1 MKQMS
6 VLLTPE
12 QGKKLIAKAIAALP
26 EVEEALEKATVLV
39 VAGTTNRYVAEELL
53 KKIGEETTLENFY
66 RGLTLPRGVKLE
78 GGLTGED
85 VVIEKG
91 KRVRGRTIFDV
102 AGGLGPADIIF
113 KGANA
118 LDLEA
123 HEAAV
128 LVGNPTV
135 GTTLPILEAVYGRR
149 VRTMIPVGVEKRVE
163 LPISTLAALSADPET
178 VGPRLCPLPGEVFT
192 ELEAISTLYDL
203 GAEIYASGGIMGAE
217 GAVYFLCSGEE
228 EELKRFAADAAK
240 L

>member
-1 MKQMS
+1 MRQTS

-12 QGKKLIAKAIAALP
+12 QGKKLIAKAIATLP
-26 EVEEALEKATVLV
+26 EVEEALENGTILV

-53 KKIGEETTLENFY
+53 KKIGEDAKLENFC
-66 RGLTLPRGVKLE
+66 RGVTLPRGVKQE
-78 GGLTGED
+78 GMTRED

-91 KRVRGRTIFDV
+91 RRVCGKTIFDV
-102 AGGLGPADIIF
+102 AGSLKAGDLIF

-118 LDLEA
+118 VDLEA

-163 LPISTLAALSADPET
+163 LPIGTLAALSTDPET
-178 VGPRLCPLPGEVFT
+178 AGPRLCPLPGEVFT

-203 GAEIYASGGIMGAE
+203 EAEIYAAGGIMGAE

-228 EELKRFAADAAK
+228 EELKRFVTDTAK

>member
-1 MKQMS
+1 MNQMS

-12 QGKKLIAKAIAALP
+12 QGKKLIAKAIASLP
-26 EVEEALEKATVLV
+26 EVEEALKEATILV

-53 KKIGEETTLENFY
+53 KKVGEDTGLENFY
-66 RGLTLPRGVKLE
+66 RGVTLPRGVKLE
-78 GGLTGED
+78 GGTAKED

-91 KRVRGRTIFDV
+91 KRVRGKTIFDV
-102 AGGLGPADIIF
+102 APSLKPADIIF

-118 LDLEA
+118 VNLEMQQ
-123 HEAAV
+123 AAV

-149 VRTMIPVGVEKRVE
+149 VRTIIPVGVEKRVE
-163 LPISTLAALSADPET
+163 LPVDTLAALSVDGET
-178 VGPRLCPLPGEVFT
+178 AGPRLCPLPGEVFT

-203 GAEIYASGGIMGAE
+203 EAEIYASGGVMGAE

-228 EELKRFAADAAK
+228 EELRRFASDAAE